1 MTVGHAPVP
10 DAQEVEDRCGQRVF
24 VGLRQQ
30 AAFVATAACTA
41 ADEVHRSTMGTT
53 GDGALAPP
61 SAPPP
66 SAASRVGTV

>member
-30 AAFVATAACTA
+30 AAIVATTATA
-41 ADEVHRSTMGTT
+41 ADEVQWSTMGTT
-53 GDGALAPP
+53 GDRAFAPP
-61 SAPPP
+61 SAPSP
-66 SAASRVGTV
+66 SAASRVGSV